1 MLISSPLFD
10 GYPCGESIS
19 APREIRT
26 VPGKLIYLMGP
37 SGSGKDSLIE
47 AVRPHL
53 AERGC
58 EVIRRVITRSAEA
71 VGEEAIGV
79 SREAFQTLKAQGAF
93 ALDWQANGLEYGIAV
108 QLDDWLKA
116 GRHVLVNGSRGHLK
130 QARER
135 YPDLL
140 AIMLRVDT
148 QVLQQRLQARG
159 RETPAE
165 ISARLARNEQ
175 FLDSVDAQGAEGV
188 HLLDNS
194 AALAVG
200 VQGLLA
206 LIDAG
211 VGASA

>member
-1 MLISSPLFD
+1 MPALAVSSFF
-10 GYPCGESIS
+10 
-19 APREIRT
+19 AFREIHR

-47 AVRPHL
+47 AVRPYL
-53 AERGC
+53 AGRRC

-71 VGEEAIGV
+71 VGEDAIGV
-79 SREAFQTLKAQGAF
+79 SHEAFELLKAQGAF
-93 ALDWQANGLEYGIAV
+93 ALDWQANGLEYGICV
-108 QLDDWLKA
+108 QLDDWLNA
-116 GRHVLVNGSRGHLK
+116 GRNVLVNGSRGHLK

-148 QVLQQRLQARG
+148 PVLQQRLQARG
-159 RETPAE
+159 REAPDE
-165 ISARLARNEQ
+165 INARLARNEL
-175 FLDSVDAQGAEGV
+175 FLDSVDALRAEGV
-188 HLLDNS
+188 HMLDNS

-211 VGASA
+211 IGTDGAASA

>member
-1 MLISSPLFD
+1 MRVNPALRSRVP
-10 GYPCGESIS
+10 
-19 APREIRT
+19 EIHR

-47 AVRPHL
+47 AARPDL
-53 AERGC
+53 AARGC
-58 EVIRRVITRSAEA
+58 EVIQRVITRSAESA
-71 VGEEAIGV
+71 GEEAIGV
-79 SREAFQTLKAQGAF
+79 SREAFQALKANGSF
-93 ALDWQANGLEYGIAV
+93 TLDWQANGLEYGIPV
-108 QLDDWLKA
+108 QLDHWLSA

-148 QVLQQRLQARG
+148 DVLRQRLLARD

-165 ISARLARNEQ
+165 INARLARNEL
-175 FLDSVDAQGAEGV
+175 FLESVEALVADRV

-194 AALAVG
+194 AALQVG
-200 VQGLLA
+200 VKRLLA
-206 LIDAG
+206 LIDA
-211 VGASA
+211 AIATPQRN